1 MGCNAWNHSPDCD
14 CGWGGVWHGS
24 TNRGSWLFNKTAKR
38 ELGYQEATVES
49 VAGGYTNPN
58 AFCPVCGDAVY
69 FYESPYGGR
78 IFFDELGP
86 PWPKHPCTYHGAL
99 KESNEGILWHKNGW
113 GSLSAV
119 SITSSQADKTLY
131 SIKGKHDGTSHQLYF
146 LSHKPVMAD
155 IVRYKNT
162 DQPDTFLVSILFYD
176 PPLNSWTIV
185 NIKAYVSKEAALSEG
200 VFASFQQTS
209 ISQKK
214 EPVYQSPALN
224 EENIAKKGA
233 EPNLKAKIFKCN
245 WCSYK
250 GASLLALARHLSDK
264 HGFIALGTAENMTG
278 AFLIPKEVSSNKDKI
293 EQKEFLE
300 TERLN
305 QIEQAA
311 TSLFKGDRFKASEW
325 MHTPNKYISML
336 RPASRVKNAR
346 QLNVVLSLIERL
358 RAGELD

>member
-1 MGCNAWNHSPDCD
+1 M
-14 CGWGGVWHGS
+14 
-24 TNRGSWLFNKTAKR
+24 
-38 ELGYQEATVES
+38 
-49 VAGGYTNPN
+49 
-58 AFCPVCGDAVY
+58 
-69 FYESPYGGR
+69 
-78 IFFDELGP
+78 
-86 PWPKHPCTYHGAL
+86 
-99 KESNEGILWHKNGW
+99 
-113 GSLSAV
+113 SAV

-176 PPLNSWTIV
+176 PPFNSWTIV
-185 NIKAYVSKEAALSEG
+185 DIKAYVSKEVALSEG

-224 EENIAKKGA
+224 EKNIAKKGA

-250 GASLLALARHLSDK
+250 GASLLALAQHLSDK

-305 QIEQAA
+305 QIEQR
-311 TSLFKGDRFKASEW
+311 T
-325 MHTPNKYISML
+325 M
-336 RPASRVKNAR
+336 
-346 QLNVVLSLIERL
+346 VLP
-358 RAGELD
+358 